1 MEPGE
6 RRAHIL
12 MQQLSTLRN
21 DKVAKRKKKS
31 AERREITKAR
41 QEREE
46 RKFRPAVQEE
56 KRKRA
61 AKAQADLSRKRA
73 KMESG
78 GRF

>member
-61 AKAQADLSRKRA
+61 AKAQADLSWKRA